1 MNILTTPRSKEEL
14 KELINYS
21 KAFLFGIKGLSVNL
35 EVYFDLEQIK
45 EFNEII
51 KNNNK
56 KIFISLNKNM
66 HNEDIIK
73 LKELLLNLNE
83 LNIDGVFFYDIGIV
97 NLKNKLNLNYDLVW
111 SQEHLTTNYN
121 TCNFWYNEGVKYV
134 NLSNEITKNEIKAI
148 SKNTNMKLI
157 VTLFGHLPMFT
168 SKRHLVKNYLKTF
181 KLKQNGYYIE
191 KEGKIYPI
199 VDNNEGTVVYSDFL
213 LNGLEEALELENFVE
228 YIFLNNYNID
238 AKDFIEIVKL
248 FYNLNLNNLEKS
260 KQILN
265 KITTNKGFL
274 YTETIYKV
282 KKYEK

>member
-14 KELINYS
+14 KELLNYS

-148 SKNTNMKLI
+148 SQNTNMKLI

-199 VDNNEGTVVYSDFL
+199 VDNDEGTVVYSDFL
-213 LNGLEEALELENFVE
+213 LNGLEEALELENLVE

-238 AKDFIEIVKL
+238 IKDFIEIVKL

>member
-14 KELINYS
+14 KELLNYS

-73 LKELLLNLNE
+73 LKELLLNLNK

-148 SKNTNMKLI
+148 SQNTNMKLI

-199 VDNNEGTVVYSDFL
+199 VDNDEGTVVYSDFL
-213 LNGLEEALELENFVE
+213 LNGLEEALELENLVE

-238 AKDFIEIVKL
+238 TKDFIEIVKL

>member
-111 SQEHLTTNYN
+111 SQEHLTTNDN